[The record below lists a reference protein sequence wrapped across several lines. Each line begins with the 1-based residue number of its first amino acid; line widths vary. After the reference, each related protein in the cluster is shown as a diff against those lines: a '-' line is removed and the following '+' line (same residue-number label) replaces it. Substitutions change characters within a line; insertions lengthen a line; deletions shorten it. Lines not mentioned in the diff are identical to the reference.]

1 MQTALTDVD
10 ARDNPAKESQGQS
23 QQGQLG
29 HMLGGVGGGV
39 PSELSLSASGSNTSE
54 DDITFV
60 NTSSWDCWIVR
71 CYSQILRLK
80 STKF

>member
-1 MQTALTDVD
+1 MQTALTGVD
-10 ARDNPAKESQGQS
+10 ARDNPAKESQGQA
-23 QQGQLG
+23 QQG

-39 PSELSLSASGSNTSE
+39 PSEPSLSASGSNTSE